1 MFFPQSSSQ
10 RAPPTPAAEGK
21 AGELEEWQHPTVGE
35 DHVQEHLSSLK
46 VHRLMGPDEIHRW
59 VLRELEDE
67 VSKPLSSIFEKL
79 QQFGEVPVD
88 WKRGNIPSRWAFP
101 HLEGMRNRF
110 FLETSWLSHCY
121 TDTTWR
127 GLLRGKSQSSKN
139 TANLSQ
145 LWTSLC
151 SNCYEEWLCR
161 SCCLFCCCL
170 IGLGFVLF
178 WRVHLKYSTWL
189 QIVYDLF
196 M

>member
-1 MFFPQSSSQ
+1 MRYIGGSWGNWMMKFLSHY
-10 RAPPTPAAEGK
+10 PPYLRNCSNLVRCLLTGK
-21 AGELEEWQHPTVGE
+21 GETYHQ
-35 DHVQEHLSSLK
+35 
-46 VHRLMGPDEIHRW
+46 DELFLT
-59 VLRELEDE
+59 LRVWETD
-67 VSKPLSSIFEKL
+67 S
-79 QQFGEVPVD
+79 
-88 WKRGNIPSRWAFP
+88 
-101 HLEGMRNRF
+101 

-139 TANLSQ
+139 IANLSQ

-151 SNCYEEWLCR
+151 SNCNEEWLCR